1 MIEKMKVVHIVTT
14 ASEKAALLDRLRELG
29 VVHFAEKAD
38 ADQRYSER
46 FAALAKAA
54 AVLQEYP
61 HGEQETAVLA
71 NLRRSSGS

>member
-38 ADQRYSER
+38 ADQRYSR
-46 FAALAKAA
+46 SIPTGNRKR
-54 AVLQEYP
+54 QCCP
-61 HGEQETAVLA
+61 TA
-71 NLRRSSGS
+71 NLKRSSGS